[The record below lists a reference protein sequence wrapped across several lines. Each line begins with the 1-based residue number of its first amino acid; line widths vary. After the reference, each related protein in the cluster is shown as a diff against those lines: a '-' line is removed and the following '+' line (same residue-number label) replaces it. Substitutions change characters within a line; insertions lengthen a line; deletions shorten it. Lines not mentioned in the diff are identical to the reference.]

1 MAELFQRG
9 DVERVIRR
17 GAATDPEYRK
27 KVLADPKAVLTH
39 HTGQP
44 IEGKEVKVL
53 EETEDLI
60 YLTIPPALPQAGE
73 ELSDSDLER
82 VAGGMGGGGGDEIE
96 CNISGGLNFGS
107 KIEFNASL
115 F

>member
-1 MAELFQRG
+1 MAEIAHRG
-9 DVERVIRR
+9 DVEQIIRR
-17 GAATDPEYRK
+17 GSATDPEYRK
-27 KVLADPKAVLTH
+27 KVLADPKAVLAH
-39 HTGQP
+39 HTGQS

-60 YLTIPPALPQAGE
+60 YLTIPPALPQAGD

-82 VAGGMGGGGGDEIE
+82 VAGGMGGGDEIE
-96 CNISGGLNFGS
+96 CNLEGTLNFGS